1 MSGPAEPSARR
12 AVKANQSPLGEYA
25 ADWPTSTTSLAISIA
40 PGADA
45 DGEIVIADAVGG
57 ADSVGWIRGLGAGVA
72 EVDAAAVTSGASE
85 GDFEADG
92 GALVAGLSDA
102 VAPALPVALG
112 PGVASPVAVAV
123 GGAGPLIAVLG
134 ALLAVGTGVPSA
146 AGGGEAS
153 GTTATVEFEPTIRRV
168 PSVEP
173 NTVSGSV
180 VI

>member
-92 GALVAGLSDA
+92 GALSPGCRTPSRRRFRSRS
-102 VAPALPVALG
+102 APVWRRRWRWR
-112 PGVASPVAVAV
+112 
-123 GGAGPLIAVLG
+123 
-134 ALLAVGTGVPSA
+134 SA
-146 AGGGEAS
+146 APG
-153 GTTATVEFEPTIRRV
+153 R
-168 PSVEP
+168 
-173 NTVSGSV
+173 
-180 VI
+180 

>member
-45 DGEIVIADAVGG
+45 EGEIVIADAGGG

-92 GALVAGLSDA
+92 GAVVAGLSDA

-112 PGVASPVAVAV
+112 PGVASPVA
-123 GGAGPLIAVLG
+123 
-134 ALLAVGTGVPSA
+134 
-146 AGGGEAS
+146 
-153 GTTATVEFEPTIRRV
+153 
-168 PSVEP
+168 
-173 NTVSGSV
+173 
-180 VI
+180 